1 MTQTNRGDLLIVLAA
16 AIWGFAFYF
25 QKTAMLHVGPFLF
38 LGLRAAIA
46 TLALLPFATWEQRS
60 ASTNV
65 FAVLPIAIAGGVTF
79 FIAGSTQ
86 QFGIID
92 ATVINTGFLTAL
104 YVVTTPFVFWV
115 VERESVPRTGW
126 IAAVLAF
133 LGIWGLSGG
142 SLGGLSAGDML
153 IALASVGWGLLFVIG
168 ARSARWGQPITYTCL
183 QFGVVAILALTAA
196 LIWEDISWSAIAN
209 ARTPILFVGL
219 LSTALTFGVM
229 TVALQYVSAPRA
241 AVLLSTEVL
250 FATAAG
256 MLLLDENLPWIGWAG
271 AAVVFAAILVVRL
284 KPADQSPT

>member
-1 MTQTNRGDLLIVLAA
+1 MLAA

-25 QKTAMLHVGPFLF
+25 QKTAMLHIGPFLF

-46 TLALLPFATWEQRS
+46 TLALLPFAAWEHRTTSTCIS
-60 ASTNV
+60 AL
-65 FAVLPIAIAGGVTF
+65 LPVATAGGITF

-86 QFGIID
+86 QFGIVD

-104 YVVTTPFVFWV
+104 YVVSTPFVFRV
-115 VERESVPRTGW
+115 VERESVPHTGW

-142 SLGGLSAGDML
+142 SLGRLSQGDVL
-153 IALASVGWGLLFVIG
+153 VALASIGWGLLFVIG
-168 ARSARWGQPITYTCL
+168 ARSARWGRPITFTCM
-183 QFGVVAILALTAA
+183 QFGVVTILALSAA
-196 LIWEDISWSAIAN
+196 LAWEDISWHAIAN
-209 ARTPILFVGL
+209 ARASVLFVGL

-250 FATAAG
+250 FSTAAG
-256 MLLLDENLPWIGWAG
+256 VLLLNETLPWVGWAG
-271 AAVVFAAILVVRL
+271 AALVLIAILVVRL
-284 KPADQSPT
+284 KPAIQPPE